1 MIQCDGAAWDVRVR
15 KRVVAA
21 GRGGSRHGSGSG
33 LSLLSTGRS
42 FVASFLSC
50 TQDQYGIDKS
60 WVLLQPRAEPPVD
73 LTDE

>member
-1 MIQCDGAAWDVRVR
+1 MRVE
-15 KRVVAA
+15 AMFQ
-21 GRGGSRHGSGSG
+21 GGGGG
-33 LSLLSTGRS
+33 M
-42 FVASFLSC
+42 VC